1 MSEMKIAIILGTTR
15 PGRVGHQVAQWVAD
29 HAAERA
35 SASYEVIDLER
46 VGLPLLDEALPA
58 AYGAYANQHTKD
70 WADTVARY
78 DGYVFVTPE
87 YNRSIP
93 AALKNAI
100 DFVYAEWNDKAAGI
114 VSYGGITGG
123 ARAAE
128 HLRTIFG
135 ELQIAHVRQQVLLS
149 TVTDFENYTVFTP
162 AERHLDSLSTL
173 LDQVETW
180 AGALQP
186 LRASA

>member
-1 MSEMKIAIILGTTR
+1 MSDLRIAIVLGTTR
-15 PGRVGHQVAQWVAD
+15 PGRVGHQVGQWVAD
-29 HAAERA
+29 HAAERG
-35 SASYEVIDLER
+35 SAVYELIDLEQIA
-46 VGLPLLDEALPA
+46 LPPLDEALPA

-70 WADTVARY
+70 WAATVARY

-93 AALKNAI
+93 GALKNAI
-100 DFVYAEWNDKAAGI
+100 DFVYAEWNNKAAGI

-128 HLRTIFG
+128 HLRTILG

-149 TVTDFENYTVFTP
+149 TVTDFEEYTVFTP
-162 AERHLDSLSTL
+162 AERHLASLSTL
-173 LDQVETW
+173 LDQVEAW
-180 AGALQP
+180 AGAFETM
-186 LRASA
+186 RASA